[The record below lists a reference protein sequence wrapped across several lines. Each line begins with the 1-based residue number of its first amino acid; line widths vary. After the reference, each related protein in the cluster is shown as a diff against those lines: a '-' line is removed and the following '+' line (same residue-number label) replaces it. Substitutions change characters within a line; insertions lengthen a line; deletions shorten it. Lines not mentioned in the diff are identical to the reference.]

1 MKTPFNVNGYVWV
14 KLTPVGLKIL
24 EDLHLWLKQS
34 VPRLP
39 EFTPPPAD
47 SDGYTRHQ
55 LWALMKDFG
64 AYMTWGGESPFET
77 KVFFEVKEK

>member
-1 MKTPFNVNGYVWV
+1 MKVPFNVNDYVWV
-14 KLTPVGLKIL
+14 KLTPAGL
-24 EDLHLWLKQS
+24 EVLKKNNDQVRS
-34 VPRLP
+34 WYPRLP

-77 KVFFEVKEK
+77 KVFFETKEK